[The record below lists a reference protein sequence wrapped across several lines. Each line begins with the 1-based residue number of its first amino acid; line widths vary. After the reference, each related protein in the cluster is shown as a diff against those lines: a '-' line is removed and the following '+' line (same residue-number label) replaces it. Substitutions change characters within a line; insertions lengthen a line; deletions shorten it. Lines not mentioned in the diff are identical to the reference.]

1 MRQHAARGGDD
12 EACGAEAGSPRPPDA
27 EAGPPRPPDA
37 AEADALA
44 VLRAAAERDASLH
57 VRRAAVRALGL
68 TSPEPPSPLAA
79 ASRAT
84 LLGRSS
90 SGAPAARR
98 PRAPRHALPRPTPRA
113 WRRTAPRPPQRRPNL
128 LRRRRLVRG

>member
-1 MRQHAARGGDD
+1 VRQRAARGDDD
-12 EACGAEAGSPRPPDA
+12 EASGA
-27 EAGPPRPPDA
+27 EAGPPRPDA
-37 AEADALA
+37 AEADTLA

-57 VRRAAVRALGL
+57 VRRAAVRALAL

-90 SGAPAARR
+90 APSARR
-98 PRAPRHALPRPTPRA
+98 PRAPRHAPARCTPRA
-113 WRRTAPRPPQRRPNL
+113 WRGTGPRPPQLRPKL
-128 LRRRRLVRG
+128 LRRKRLVRG